1 MMPAGS
7 GVNVSVIV
15 PAYNAERCLPDCLAA
30 LVSQDYPR
38 DRYEIIVV
46 DDGST
51 DGTLRVATR
60 DGVIRLSQVHQGPA
74 AARNTGI
81 LFAQGDLLLFTDAD
95 CAPAAEW
102 ISAMAET
109 FADPSVSGCKGVYR
123 TSQRSLVARF
133 VQVEYEEKYAKMQ
146 FGRPIDFVDTYSAA
160 YRKAVLLREGVFD
173 ERITVPSVEDIELS
187 FRLAE
192 RGHRLL
198 FNPWAVVY
206 HHHPDTVWSYVR
218 RKLRYGSW
226 RFPVYQR
233 YPVKIKGDSHTPR
246 VLQVQLALAALILAC
261 VPAVLVLPVVR
272 LILAATCVAFLVTTL
287 PFVLRCLRTDAPVAL
302 LAPLLLWLRAT
313 ALGLGLAHGIV
324 HYLTGQLSRRE
335 SVGDHVG

>member
-1 MMPAGS
+1 MIPTGY

-15 PAYNAERCLPDCLAA
+15 PAYNAERCLPDCLVA
-30 LVSQDYPR
+30 LVAQDYPR
-38 DRYEIIVV
+38 DRYEVIVV

-51 DGTLRVATR
+51 DGTTQVAAR
-60 DGVIRLSQVHQGPA
+60 DGVIRLRQPHLGPA

-81 LFAQGDLLLFTDAD
+81 RLARGDLLLFTDAD
-95 CAPAAEW
+95 CAPAPDW
-102 ISAMAET
+102 ISAMVET
-109 FADPSVSGCKGVYR
+109 FANPSVAGCKGVYR

-160 YRKAVLLREGVFD
+160 YRKTVLMREGVFD
-173 ERITVPSVEDIELS
+173 ERITAPSVEDIELS

-192 RGHRLL
+192 RGHKLW

-206 HHHPDTVWSYVR
+206 HYHPETIGGYLR

-226 RFPVYQR
+226 RFRVYQR
-233 YPVKIKGDSHTPR
+233 YPDKVRGDSHTPR
-246 VLQVQLALAALILAC
+246 ILWVQLVLAALILAC
-261 VPAVLVLPVVR
+261 LPVALVIAAGR
-272 LILAATCVAFLVTTL
+272 WILAATCVAFLVTTL
-287 PFVLRCLRTDAPVAL
+287 PFVLRCLRTDTPVAL